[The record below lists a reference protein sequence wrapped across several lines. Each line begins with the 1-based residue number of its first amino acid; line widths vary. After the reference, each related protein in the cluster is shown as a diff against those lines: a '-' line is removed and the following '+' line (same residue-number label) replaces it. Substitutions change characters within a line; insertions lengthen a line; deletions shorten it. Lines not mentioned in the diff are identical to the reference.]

1 MPETLSFGPEDSQL
15 CVVSLIVVD
24 DDETELCERFIFQFT
39 TQNPRVTLPAS
50 PEITI
55 NDNDG

>member
-1 MPETLSFGPEDSQL
+1 MPETLSFNPGDGQD
-15 CVVSLIVVD
+15 CVSLIIID
-24 DDETELCERFIFQFT
+24 DGETELCERFRFMFT
-39 TQNPRVTLPAS
+39 TQNPSVTLPTS